1 MSKRILLIAAALA
14 AVVTVIALG
23 TPFEGNASAC
33 RRGPLCRT
41 RDAADAAHRRRD
53 PVITAA
59 GDIAAADPSEATRA
73 TARLVLAIDPKV
85 ALTLGDNQYPGG
97 SYDDYESGYGPT
109 WGRFKGRTRPSLGN
123 HEYDSSSEAAGY
135 FRYFGNRAPNKYY
148 SFDVGAWHL
157 IALDSNCRFTGCA
170 AGSRQFDWL
179 RHDLATR
186 SRACTLA
193 YWHHPRWS
201 SAEAGGDT
209 PEMAPFV
216 RLLSNA
222 HADVLLT
229 GHQHNYER
237 FAPQTPAGEHRRSGI
252 VEFVVGTGGKSLS
265 EMGDADDNSLVRND
279 SSYGVL
285 RMQLHPRSYD
295 FAFKTV
301 LGSSFRDA
309 GTRRCS

>member
-1 MSKRILLIAAALA
+1 MSKRMLLIAAALA
-14 AVVTVIALG
+14 AVVAIVALG
-23 TPFEGNASAC
+23 TPLEGNATAC
-33 RRGPLCRT
+33 RRGLLCRT
-41 RDAADAAHRRRD
+41 RDDGGAAHRRRD

-59 GDIAAADPSEATRA
+59 GDIATADPSAATRA
-73 TARLVLAIDPKV
+73 TSRLVLAIDPRV
-85 ALTLGDNQYPGG
+85 ALTLGDNQYPDGA
-97 SYDDYESGYGPT
+97 YDDFERGYDPT
-109 WGRFKGRTRPSLGN
+109 WGRFKARTRPTLGN

-135 FRYFGNRAPNKYY
+135 FRYFGDRAPNNYY

-157 IALDSNCRFTGCA
+157 ISLDSNCRFTGCE
-170 AGSRQFDWL
+170 SDTRQFEWL

-186 SRACTLA
+186 SAPCTLA

-209 PEMAPFV
+209 PEMAPFT

-237 FAPQTPAGEHRRSGI
+237 FAPQTPAGEHRRNGI

-265 EMGDADDNSLVRND
+265 DMGDPGDNSVVRND

-285 RMQLHPRSYD
+285 RMTLHPRGYD
-295 FAFKTV
+295 FAFKAV
-301 LGSSFRDA
+301 LRSSFRDA
-309 GTRRCS
+309 GSRRCN